1 MLWWI
6 AGFVGDKPTV
16 DDGSLIDSN
25 YANACSIEY
34 LAKGYYYA
42 AVRMYGTKT
51 GSYKMN
57 IGPNEDL
64 LYRSKYRNH
73 NRWICE
79 NNDPYYSGL
88 RIYTNYIQYF
98 TYEQTILFYWM
109 LLNKEID
116 LGEYKEKYGMDSIS
130 PKTLLEIK
138 DSNIPEIVDLI
149 GFVVGIITAKATA
162 GTSIAISAFF
172 ECASLATSINYLTK
186 QALITKIKKECKIKE
201 TAISYDT
208 IKYSAE
214 YCLGLKEW
222 YTTDVPVGLF
232 GYNYD
237 VIKYSSGDT
246 YLRGEK
252 NAKGKWA
259 AM

>member
-1 MLWWI
+1 M
-6 AGFVGDKPTV
+6 T
-16 DDGSLIDSN
+16 
-25 YANACSIEY
+25 
-34 LAKGYYYA
+34 
-42 AVRMYGTKT
+42 
-51 GSYKMN
+51 
-57 IGPNEDL
+57 
-64 LYRSKYRNH
+64 
-73 NRWICE
+73 
-79 NNDPYYSGL
+79 
-88 RIYTNYIQYF
+88 
-98 TYEQTILFYWM
+98 LFM
-109 LLNKEID
+109 
-116 LGEYKEKYGMDSIS
+116 
-130 PKTLLEIK
+130 
-138 DSNIPEIVDLI
+138 
-149 GFVVGIITAKATA
+149 
-162 GTSIAISAFF
+162 SIANFF
-172 ECASLATSINYLTK
+172 MSITNFFIENS
-186 QALITKIKKECKIKE
+186 QKECKIKE

>member
-1 MLWWI
+1 MH
-6 AGFVGDKPTV
+6 
-16 DDGSLIDSN
+16 
-25 YANACSIEY
+25 
-34 LAKGYYYA
+34 
-42 AVRMYGTKT
+42 GTAT
-51 GSYKMN
+51 GSYTIN

-64 LYRSKYRNH
+64 IYRPRYTSY

-109 LLNKEID
+109 LLDKEID

-138 DSNIPEIVDLI
+138 DSNIPEVVDLI

-172 ECASLATSINYLTK
+172 ECASLATSMNYLTK
-186 QALITKIKKECKIKE
+186 QALITKIKNECKIKE

-232 GYNYD
+232 CYNYD
-237 VIKYSSGDT
+237 VITYNSLDT